1 MSLMTSTAAPS
12 SPEFQRNREAYEA
25 RIADLHERRAR
36 ALIGGPEKARLLHK
50 KRKQLLP
57 RERLAA
63 VLDPGSPFLEFGQL
77 AGDGLYAGVP
87 PGGSIITGVGLVCG
101 RACMLMIHD
110 ATVKGGT
117 YYGITAKKHV
127 RAQMFAWQHRLPCI
141 TMVQSGGANLPEQA
155 HIFPDDGQFGSIFYN
170 QIRMS
175 AEGIT
180 QIATVHGPSTA
191 GGAYL
196 PALCDEA
203 VIVRNQGAMF
213 LAGPE
218 LVYAAT
224 KEEVDIETLG
234 GGEMH
239 SRVSGVTDHLA
250 ENDGHAIAIVRG
262 IVANLGTGAKQRW
275 DVAPPLPPRHDPR
288 EIYGIVSADNR
299 HPTDNREV
307 LLRLI
312 DDSDLQE
319 FKPLYGDTMIC
330 GFARIKGFQIGILAN
345 NGVIFSESALKGA
358 HFIELCCQRDIPLL
372 FIADV
377 SGFMVGQAVEQQ
389 GIAKH
394 GAKFMTAMASANVP
408 RYTLITGGSYAA
420 AYLAMCGRPFKP
432 NVMMMW
438 PTGRAAL
445 MGPEQAATTLGLVR
459 ENIHRREGTSWSD
472 EEREQFKQPIREQ
485 FESFSSPYNYASN
498 LWCDMVIDPLE
509 TRDTM
514 ALLLELAGRVPARD
528 THFGVFRM

>member
-1 MSLMTSTAAPS
+1 MSLMTSTAAPN

-25 RIADLHERRAR
+25 RIVDLHKRRTR
-36 ALIGGPEKARLLHK
+36 ALVGGPEKARLLHK

-77 AGDGLYAGVP
+77 AGDGLYEGVP

-239 SRVSGVTDHLA
+239 SRISGVTDHLA

-262 IVANLGTGAKQRW
+262 IVANLGTAAKQRW
-275 DVAPPLPPRHDPR
+275 DVVPPLPPRHDPR

-345 NGVIFSESALKGA
+345 NGVMPARHSAAVHGRCVGLHGRQSRGA
-358 HFIELCCQRDIPLL
+358 AGHCQARRQVHDGHGL
-372 FIADV
+372 
-377 SGFMVGQAVEQQ
+377 GQ
-389 GIAKH
+389 
-394 GAKFMTAMASANVP
+394 
-408 RYTLITGGSYAA
+408 
-420 AYLAMCGRPFKP
+420 
-432 NVMMMW
+432 
-438 PTGRAAL
+438 RAAL
-445 MGPEQAATTLGLVR
+445 HADHRRLVR
-459 ENIHRREGTSWSD
+459 GGLPGDVRAPVQAQRDDDVAYRPRRADGP
-472 EEREQFKQPIREQ
+472 R
-485 FESFSSPYNYASN
+485 
-498 LWCDMVIDPLE
+498 
-509 TRDTM
+509 
-514 ALLLELAGRVPARD
+514 AGRHHPGPGAREHPPARG
-528 THFGVFRM
+528 H

>member
-1 MSLMTSTAAPS
+1 MVSQNST
-12 SPEFQRNREAYEA
+12 EFQRNREAYEA
-25 RIADLHERRAR
+25 RIDDLHERRAR
-36 ALIGGPEKARLLHK
+36 ALVGGSEKARLLHK
-50 KRKQLLP
+50 QRKQLLP

-77 AGDGLYAGVP
+77 AGDGLYEGVP

-101 RACMLMIHD
+101 RACMLMIHE

-117 YYGITAKKHV
+117 YYGITSKKHV

-155 HIFPDDGQFGSIFYN
+155 NIFPDDGQFGSIFYN
-170 QIRMS
+170 QVRMS

-191 GGAYL
+191 GGAYM

-203 VIVRNQGAMF
+203 VIVRNQGAMY

-224 KEEVDIETLG
+224 KEEVDTETLG

-239 SRVSGVTDHLA
+239 SRISGVTDHLA
-250 ENDGHAIAIVRG
+250 ENDSHAIAIVRG
-262 IVANLGTGAKQRW
+262 IVANLGTAAKQRW

-377 SGFMVGQAVEQQ
+377 SGFMVGKAVEQQ

-394 GAKFMTAMASANVP
+394 GAKFITAMASANVP

-420 AYLAMCGRPFKP
+420 GYIAMCGRPLKP

-438 PTGRAAL
+438 PSGRSAL

-459 ENIHRREGTSWSD
+459 ENIHRREGTTWT
-472 EEREQFKQPIREQ
+472 EEEKEQFKQPIREQ

-498 LWCDMVIDPLE
+498 LWCDMVIDPVE

-514 ALLLELAGRVPARD
+514 ALLLELAGRMPQRD

>member
-1 MSLMTSTAAPS
+1 MTRISSTVAVAGDA
-12 SPEFQRNREAYEA
+12 FARNREAYES
-25 RIADLHERRAR
+25 RIADLHARRAR
-36 ALIGGPEKARLLHK
+36 ALAGGPEKARRLHK
-50 KRKQLLP
+50 ERGQMLP

-77 AGDGLYAGVP
+77 AGDGLYEGVP
-87 PGGSIITGVGLVCG
+87 PGGSIITGVGLVSG
-101 RACMLMIHD
+101 RPCMLMIHD

-141 TMVQSGGANLPEQA
+141 TMVQSGGA
-155 HIFPDDGQFGSIFYN
+155 
-170 QIRMS
+170 
-175 AEGIT
+175 
-180 QIATVHGPSTA
+180 
-191 GGAYL
+191 YL

-213 LAGPE
+213 LGGPQ

-224 KEEVDIETLG
+224 REEVDVETLG

-239 SRVSGVTDHLA
+239 SRISGVTDHLA
-250 ENDGHAIAIVRG
+250 ESDGHAIAIVRG
-262 IVANLGTGAKQRW
+262 IVANLGTGPKQRW
-275 DVAPPLPPRHDPR
+275 DVAPARAPRYQPR
-288 EIYGIVSADNR
+288 EIYGIVSADTR

-307 LLRLI
+307 VARLI

-319 FKPLYGDTMIC
+319 FKPLYGDSLIC
-330 GFARIKGFQIGILAN
+330 GFARIKGFQVGILAN
-345 NGVIFSESALKGA
+345 NGVMFSESAVKGA
-358 HFIELCCQRDIPLL
+358 HFIELACQRDIPLL
-372 FIADV
+372 FLADV
-377 SGFMVGQAVEQQ
+377 SGFMVGQAVERE

-432 NVMMMW
+432 HVMMMW
-438 PTGRAAL
+438 PSGRAAL
-445 MGPEQAATTLGLVR
+445 MGPEQAATTLAMVR
-459 ENIHRREGTSWSD
+459 DNIHQREGSSWSD
-472 EEREQFKQPIREQ
+472 EEKESFKQPIREQ
-485 FESFSSPYNYASN
+485 FEAFASPYNYAAN

-514 ALLLELAGRVPARD
+514 SLLLELAGRQPERD
-528 THFGVFRM
+528 TRFGVFRM

>member
-1 MSLMTSTAAPS
+1 MSLIRSTISPN
-12 SPEFQRNREAYEA
+12 SPEFLTNREAYEA
-25 RIADLHERRAR
+25 RIRDLHERRAR
-36 ALIGGPEKARLLHK
+36 ALLGGSEKARLLHK
-50 KRKQLLP
+50 QRNQLLP
-57 RERLAA
+57 RERLSAI
-63 VLDPGSPFLEFGQL
+63 LDAGSPFLELGQL
-77 AGDGLYAGVP
+77 AGDGLYEGVP
-87 PGGSIITGVGLVCG
+87 AGGGIITGVGLISG
-101 RACMLMIHD
+101 RSCMLIIHD

-117 YYGITAKKHV
+117 YYGITAKKHI
-127 RAQMFAWQHRLPCI
+127 RAQKFAWQHRLPCI

-155 HIFPDDGQFGSIFYN
+155 HIFPDDGFGAIFYN
-170 QIRMS
+170 QIHMS

-203 VIVRNQGAMF
+203 VIVRNQGAMY

-224 KEEVDIETLG
+224 KEEVDVETLG
-234 GGEMH
+234 GAEMH
-239 SRVSGVTDHLA
+239 SRISGVTDHLA

-262 IVANLGTGAKQRW
+262 IVANLGPTPKQRW
-275 DVAPPLPPRHDPR
+275 DVAAPVAPRYDPR

-312 DDSDLQE
+312 DDSDFQE
-319 FKPLYGDTMIC
+319 FKQLYGETLIC

-345 NGVIFSESALKGA
+345 NGVIFSESAMKGA

-377 SGFMVGQAVEQQ
+377 SGFMVGKSSEQQ

-394 GAKFMTAMASANVP
+394 GAKFVTAMASANVP

-420 AYLAMCGRPFKP
+420 AYLAMCGRAFRP
-432 NVMMMW
+432 NAMMMW
-438 PTGRAAL
+438 PSGRAAL
-445 MGPEQAATTLGLVR
+445 MGPEQAATTLAMVR
-459 ENIHRREGTSWSD
+459 ENIHRRDGTTWTD
-472 EEREQFKQPIREQ
+472 AEREDFKRPIREQ
-485 FESFSSPYNYASN
+485 FERFSSAYNYASN

-509 TRDTM
+509 TRDSM
-514 ALLLELAGRVPARD
+514 ALLLELAGRQPQRD

>member
-1 MSLMTSTAAPS
+1 
-12 SPEFQRNREAYEA
+12 
-25 RIADLHERRAR
+25 
-36 ALIGGPEKARLLHK
+36 
-50 KRKQLLP
+50 
-57 RERLAA
+57 
-63 VLDPGSPFLEFGQL
+63 
-77 AGDGLYAGVP
+77 
-87 PGGSIITGVGLVCG
+87 
-101 RACMLMIHD
+101 
-110 ATVKGGT
+110 
-117 YYGITAKKHV
+117 
-127 RAQMFAWQHRLPCI
+127 
-141 TMVQSGGANLPEQA
+141 
-155 HIFPDDGQFGSIFYN
+155 
-170 QIRMS
+170 
-175 AEGIT
+175 
-180 QIATVHGPSTA
+180 
-191 GGAYL
+191 
-196 PALCDEA
+196 
-203 VIVRNQGAMF
+203 
-213 LAGPE
+213 
-218 LVYAAT
+218 
-224 KEEVDIETLG
+224 
-234 GGEMH
+234 
-239 SRVSGVTDHLA
+239 
-250 ENDGHAIAIVRG
+250 
-262 IVANLGTGAKQRW
+262 
-275 DVAPPLPPRHDPR
+275 
-288 EIYGIVSADNR
+288 
-299 HPTDNREV
+299 
-307 LLRLI
+307 
-312 DDSDLQE
+312 
-319 FKPLYGDTMIC
+319 MIC

-372 FIADV
+372 FMADV
-377 SGFMVGQAVEQQ
+377 SGFMVGKAVEQQ